1 MVTKKVGKIYYINRY
16 DLRKINKIKDFSGY
30 EQVVKYSS
38 SFYKVD
44 KSEFLYK
51 ILKKIFYKSLPKGY
65 LAANL
70 SKEIKVFFKVVFTKQ
85 PVFYLYADK
94 DAFLLPLLKRKLKLK
109 WIKIFGT
116 LHWPPEESEDFS
128 FYKFG
133 LSSEFNGIIGLSSTI
148 KSLNYKNIKII
159 PHGIDLSFW
168 KKTNSFQKE
177 NLYLIVGISNRDH
190 IKQKRIIL
198 KIKNIDSEAK
208 FLIITRNKAIQKMY
222 EGIEGVNIKKDF
234 VADDEL
240 KTYYEKSK
248 AVILFQNHCLASNV
262 VLESMA
268 MCVPIIANLVG
279 DIHEYLGDNYP
290 LYITDE
296 NEEIK
301 LREFCISNTLIG
313 VITARFEETRNQFN
327 WLKIAEETVD
337 FIQPKLI

>member
-1 MVTKKVGKIYYINRY
+1 
-16 DLRKINKIKDFSGY
+16 
-30 EQVVKYSS
+30 
-38 SFYKVD
+38 
-44 KSEFLYK
+44 
-51 ILKKIFYKSLPKGY
+51 
-65 LAANL
+65 
-70 SKEIKVFFKVVFTKQ
+70 
-85 PVFYLYADK
+85 
-94 DAFLLPLLKRKLKLK
+94 
-109 WIKIFGT
+109 
-116 LHWPPEESEDFS
+116 
-128 FYKFG
+128 
-133 LSSEFNGIIGLSSTI
+133 
-148 KSLNYKNIKII
+148 KII

-313 VITARFEETRNQFN
+313 VI
-327 WLKIAEETVD
+327 
-337 FIQPKLI
+337 